1 MSTKNP
7 EDKLS
12 DKEVE
17 DLFEK
22 QIEKENSKFKNTDQT
37 EKIVTRAIRQ
47 SSTKN
52 VAEFAFVKFWTGV
65 LEFAAIFGMFIKQ
78 KSVNKDNQT
87 NDDDQ
92 TGAK

>member
-1 MSTKNP
+1 MSTKKP
-7 EDKLS
+7 EDTLS

-22 QIEKENSKFKNTDQT
+22 QVEKENSKFKNTDQAD
-37 EKIVTRAIRQ
+37 KIVSRAIRQ

-65 LEFAAIFGMFIKQ
+65 LEFVAIFGMFIKQ
-78 KSVNKDNQT
+78 KSVKKDNKT
-87 NDDDQ
+87 NDEDQ
-92 TGAK
+92 TGVQ